1 MFESDLVAGRRFRR
15 QVMLAVVVV
24 LALLAAWLVVRDE
37 PAPTSRYGSAYRG
50 LCHAYDEATADR
62 RGAARRSYV
71 GDVQTVVV
79 ALAEAVEAS
88 DPKITADVRSKQL
101 AVETALTR
109 TDSDLERALAE
120 LADAVP
126 RAMAAVGDSPQ
137 ATCRSG
143 G

>member
-1 MFESDLVAGRRFRR
+1 
-15 QVMLAVVVV
+15 MLAVVVI
-24 LALLAAWLVVRDE
+24 LTLLAAWVVLRDE

-50 LCHAYDEATADR
+50 LCHAYEEATADR

-71 GDVQTVVV
+71 DDVETVVA
-79 ALAEAVEAS
+79 ALAEEVEAS
-88 DPKITADVRSKQL
+88 DPKISADLRSRQR

-109 TDSDLERALAE
+109 PDNDLERALAE

-126 RAMAAVGDSPQ
+126 PAMVAVGDSPP

-143 G
+143 S